1 MCGIV
6 GYVGGREACPI
17 LLKGLHRLE
26 YRGYDSAGVAM
37 VDEDGALN
45 VYKCKGKVSDLEH
58 FLAGKE
64 LGGNIGIAHTRW
76 ATHGVPNDVNAHP
89 HCSESENIALI
100 HNGIIENYRVLKD
113 ALEENGYTFRSSTD
127 SEVLVNLI
135 EYIRSTNACSLLE
148 AVQQALRQVV
158 GAYAIAVVEKNNRDE
173 IIAARQS
180 SPMAIGIGRGEYFL
194 SSDAASII
202 EYTQDFVYVN
212 DGEIAVINRNKPLKI
227 VTTIFPEY
235 DWVREIL
242 GDKVDHAEVTMLLD
256 NGVDLHSYQPTAD
269 DIIKI
274 SDCDLFIYVGGESD
288 GWVEDALKEATNK
301 DMRVI
306 NLLDVLGERV
316 KEEEVVEGMEAEEE
330 ESVDEDE
337 PEYDEHVWLSLKNAE
352 TLCNA
357 ITDALE
363 EIDPAN
369 KDAYA
374 ANAASYLEKLAALDG
389 EYQAVVDNAVRKT
402 VLFGDRFPF
411 RYLVDDYGLSYYA
424 AFAGCSAETEASF
437 ETISFL
443 AGRVDELGLP
453 CVLTIEGAQHKIAET
468 IVQNSAAKNQSILT
482 LDSMQSTTSADAAN
496 GTTYLSVMES
506 NLVVLKQALN

>member
-1 MCGIV
+1 MKKFKRIFAVFFCLLLAAGI
-6 GYVGGREACPI
+6 
-17 LLKGLHRLE
+17 
-26 YRGYDSAGVAM
+26 
-37 VDEDGALN
+37 
-45 VYKCKGKVSDLEH
+45 
-58 FLAGKE
+58 
-64 LGGNIGIAHTRW
+64 LGGCG
-76 ATHGVPNDVNAHP
+76 
-89 HCSESENIALI
+89 
-100 HNGIIENYRVLKD
+100 K
-113 ALEENGYTFRSSTD
+113 
-127 SEVLVNLI
+127 
-135 EYIRSTNACSLLE
+135 
-148 AVQQALRQVV
+148 
-158 GAYAIAVVEKNNRDE
+158 
-173 IIAARQS
+173 
-180 SPMAIGIGRGEYFL
+180 
-194 SSDAASII
+194 AASSSAPAPSAL
-202 EYTQDFVYVN
+202 QS
-212 DGEIAVINRNKPLKI
+212 GNKPLKI

-242 GDKVDHAEVTMLLD
+242 GDKADHAEVTMLLD

-288 GWVEDALKEATNK
+288 GWVEDALKEATNQNMK
-301 DMRVI
+301 VI
-306 NLLDVLGERV
+306 NLLDVLGEQV
-316 KEEEVVEGMEAEEE
+316 KEEEVVEGMEGEEE
-330 ESVDEDE
+330 EEADEE
-337 PEYDEHVWLSLKNAE
+337 EGPEYDEHVWLSVKNAG

-374 ANAASYLEKLAALDG
+374 TNAASYLEKLAALDG
-389 EYQAVVDNAVRKT
+389 EYQTVVDNAARKT

-443 AGRVDELGLP
+443 AGKVDELGLP

-468 IVQNSAAKNQSILT
+468 IVQNTAEKNQSILT
-482 LDSMQSTTSADAAN
+482 LDSMQSTTSTDVAN

-506 NLVVLKQALN
+506 NLDVLKQALN